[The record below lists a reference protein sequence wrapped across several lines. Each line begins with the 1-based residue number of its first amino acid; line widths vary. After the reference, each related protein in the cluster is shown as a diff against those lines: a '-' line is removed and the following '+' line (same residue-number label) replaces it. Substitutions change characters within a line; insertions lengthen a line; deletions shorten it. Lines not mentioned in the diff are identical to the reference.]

1 MININF
7 GEVFKSLGSFIAKNW
22 QTLGLILMIVLFFA
36 TKNDYAA
43 LKESMEV
50 MSQSY
55 QEQLSL
61 LQELHEEELARRDE
75 AIASYETLIEEIEE
89 QHRLD
94 LEQIARAK
102 EKEIQENIRDFDE
115 QPEELL
121 EKIEDLFGFEYV
133 E

>member
-1 MININF
+1 
-7 GEVFKSLGSFIAKNW
+7 
-22 QTLGLILMIVLFFA
+22 
-36 TKNDYAA
+36 
-43 LKESMEV
+43 MEV

-121 EKIEDLFGFEYV
+121 EEIEDLFGFEYV

>member
-1 MININF
+1 MNCP
-7 GEVFKSLGSFIAKNW
+7 
-22 QTLGLILMIVLFFA
+22 
-36 TKNDYAA
+36 
-43 LKESMEV
+43 
-50 MSQSY
+50 SY

-121 EKIEDLFGFEYV
+121 EEIEDLFGFEYV

>member
-1 MININF
+1 
-7 GEVFKSLGSFIAKNW
+7 
-22 QTLGLILMIVLFFA
+22 
-36 TKNDYAA
+36 
-43 LKESMEV
+43 MEV

>member
-61 LQELHEEELARRDE
+61 LQELHE

-121 EKIEDLFGFEYV
+121 EEIEDLFGFEYV